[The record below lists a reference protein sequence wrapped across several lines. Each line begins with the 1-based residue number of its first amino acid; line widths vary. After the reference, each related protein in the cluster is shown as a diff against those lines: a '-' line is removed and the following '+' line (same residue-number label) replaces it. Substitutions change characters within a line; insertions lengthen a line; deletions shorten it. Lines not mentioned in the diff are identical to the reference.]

1 MTTGTTPTF
10 STHAFSAQSFSAQS
24 FSDHPDGPAIGSE
37 SWWQQIAAL
46 GTPLQ
51 EPQDDGQVRL
61 DFLHRG
67 SAETARVLIDV
78 NGVTDHHSAHPAELE
93 HLEGTDVWWWSAAVR
108 PDYRGAYCFIPLMD
122 PAQGDP
128 PPRDDADRTT
138 QRRWWVS
145 MLKQSVADEF
155 NAYRPLRGSWDT
167 PASVIHLADAPPQPA
182 WSSVDRLSPA
192 ALIVEPL
199 GATESRTW
207 TSATLGNTRRVWT
220 HQVGKAD
227 DDQPLV
233 VLLDGQHWVERLSL
247 PRALDAAHALGLPSC
262 FVIMIDSLDSDTRG
276 RELPCHDPFWRAVV
290 DELLPSVAEDVRFTE
305 SPARTI
311 VAGQSYGGLAALY
324 AGLTRPD
331 RFGVVLSQSGSY
343 WWPNFSRAGAD
354 GPPDPSQ
361 GRLTLQVRA
370 GLGGDNPLRI
380 HQEVGR
386 LEGDMNLF
394 NEEMRAA
401 LEDEGHDVTYTV
413 FEGGHEWLCWR
424 GGLIDGLT
432 ALLGQL

>member
-1 MTTGTTPTF
+1 MTTGTTPTL
-10 STHAFSAQSFSAQS
+10 SPQSFNDQ
-24 FSDHPDGPAIGSE
+24 HDGTTIGSE
-37 SWWQQIAAL
+37 DWWRQIAAL

-61 DFLHRG
+61 DFFHRG

-93 HLEGTDVWWWSAAVR
+93 HLEGTDVWWWSAVVR

-122 PAQGDP
+122 AAQGDP
-128 PPRDDADRTT
+128 PQRDDTDRSATH
-138 QRRWWVS
+138 RRWWVS
-145 MLKQSVADEF
+145 MLRQSVADEF

-167 PASVIHLADAPPQPA
+167 PASAIHLADAPPQPA
-182 WSSVDRLSPA
+182 WSSVDRLTAEAVYAEPA
-192 ALIVEPL
+192 E
-199 GATESRTW
+199 GTDSRTW
-207 TSATLGNTRRVWT
+207 TSAILGNTRQVWT
-220 HQVGKAD
+220 HQVGSAH

-233 VLLDGQHWVERLSL
+233 ILLDGQHWVERLSL
-247 PRALDAAHALGLPSC
+247 PRALDTAHDLGLPSC
-262 FVIMIDSLDSDTRG
+262 FVVMIDSLDAETRA
-276 RELPCHDPFWRAVV
+276 RELPCHEPFWRAVA
-290 DELLPSVAEDVRFTE
+290 DELLPMVRRGASFTTDPE
-305 SPARTI
+305 RTI
-311 VAGQSYGGLAALY
+311 VAGQSYGGLAALF

-331 RFGVVLSQSGSY
+331 HFGVVLSQSGSY

-370 GLGGDNPLRI
+370 GLGNATRLRI
-380 HQEVGR
+380 HLEVGR

-394 NEEMRAA
+394 NDEMHMA
-401 LEDEGHDVTYTV
+401 LQDAGHDVTYTV

-432 ALLGQL
+432 ALLGFH